1 MLALRAP
8 RALLRCSSS
17 CRTRLAPTV
26 GRSYCT
32 GPRKP
37 SGFGHFFP
45 RTGSSSSS
53 SSGASRVPKDAAS
66 KDASK
71 AEKGADKMKAEGGS
85 GGGGSSEGGGGGGGF
100 KMPDNDQLVRIGLAA
115 AGATVLTYAITG
127 GEGGGGGR
135 SAHQISMQ
143 HFLGNVLASGRVRK
157 LVVVNSS
164 VVRVYVSEDPLGREG
179 FGDPGAS
186 GGGESGFISPP
197 SGGGYS
203 PSAEAS
209 RPAFYFSIGSVEQL
223 EEKIDAA
230 QAALGIRSRDFIPVQ
245 YVQET
250 SAMSEL
256 GRRHAIRT
264 LPLPLTPTRTPAAN
278 PNPNPCPSPQPEPLP
293 LTPTRTPTLSPP
305 PTPTVPQAASY
316 RRCSSSASSTCSPAA

>member
-1 MLALRAP
+1 MKHIAEEVSAKGGDLGVEGAAMLALRAP

-135 SAHQISMQ
+135 SHC
-143 HFLGNVLASGRVRK
+143 
-157 LVVVNSS
+157 
-164 VVRVYVSEDPLGREG
+164 
-179 FGDPGAS
+179 
-186 GGGESGFISPP
+186 GGST
-197 SGGGYS
+197 
-203 PSAEAS
+203 
-209 RPAFYFSIGSVEQL
+209 
-223 EEKIDAA
+223 
-230 QAALGIRSRDFIPVQ
+230 GI
-245 YVQET
+245 
-250 SAMSEL
+250 
-256 GRRHAIRT
+256 H
-264 LPLPLTPTRTPAAN
+264 
-278 PNPNPCPSPQPEPLP
+278 
-293 LTPTRTPTLSPP
+293 
-305 PTPTVPQAASY
+305 AASEVH
-316 RRCSSSASSTCSPAA
+316 

>member
-1 MLALRAP
+1 MSFFAEVATWRALLLALWIAGGLDSRRALLMLALRAP

-127 GEGGGGGR
+127 GEGGSGGR

-264 LPLPLTPTRTPAAN
+264 LPLPLTPTRNPAAN
-278 PNPNPCPSPQPEPLP
+278 PNPNPCP
-293 LTPTRTPTLSPP
+293 
-305 PTPTVPQAASY
+305 
-316 RRCSSSASSTCSPAA
+316 